1 MKKFIFGGMLFLMT
15 ACSSSVQENPN
26 VAIAKKLFEAFNQHD
41 WKAMAELYAE
51 NALFLD
57 PSFGKEFVS
66 KSRAETIAKYTE
78 MQSMFPD
85 IHDEVKNLYSFGET
99 ITVEF
104 TSTGTAP
111 DGTKFSLPIVSI
123 LTIKDGLIVK
133 DATYYDL

>member
-1 MKKFIFGGMLFLMT
+1 MKKYIFGGMLFLMT

-41 WKAMAELYAE
+41 WKTMAELYAE

-57 PSFGKEFVS
+57 PSFGKAFVP

-78 MQSMFPD
+78 MQIMFPD
-85 IHDEVKNLYSFGET
+85 IHDEVKNLYPSGET
-99 ITVEF
+99 IAVEF

-111 DGTKFSLPIVSI
+111 DGTNFSLPIVSI
-123 LTIKDGLIVK
+123 LTVKDGLIVK